1 MFSGLPVVKEAAMCK
16 FLATTVAEATASKCV
31 NWMGGN
37 GITDQVV
44 RCGRQCLVASSCLNW
59 FIILNR
65 VTAVLGGKIL
75 SRCKGSQQ
83 KSRTWRMH
91 DKAHVTLLQVGQIYE
106 GTSNIQL
113 QTIANILQHEYKS
126 A

>member
-1 MFSGLPVVKEAAMCK
+1 MCK

-37 GITDQVV
+37 GITDQVA
-44 RCGRQCLVASSCLNW
+44 RCGRQCLVASSCLDW

-75 SRCKGSQQ
+75 SRCKGSHGAC
-83 KSRTWRMH
+83 MH
-91 DKAHVTLLQVGQIYE
+91 DEAHVTLLQVGQIYE